1 VTGTRGNLRILVAEF
16 AAMFVLAA
24 AILFVAAGTI
34 AWPVGW
40 AFLVLSFG
48 LSAAMYGWLVR
59 HDPGLVAERMT
70 GLGRLEQ
77 SAWENA
83 FIALTCVFFLAWLVL
98 MPLDAVRFQWSHVP
112 AVVQALGA
120 VLLVG
125 AFWLHFLTFRE
136 NSYLSPA
143 IRIQSERGQKVI
155 DTGPYR
161 YVRHPMYTSL
171 LGLTAG
177 AALLLG
183 SWLGLVA
190 VPVLA
195 IGLAA
200 RAMLEESMLARELP
214 GYDEYMVRVRY
225 RFVPYVW

>member
-1 VTGTRGNLRILVAEF
+1 
-16 AAMFVLAA
+16 
-24 AILFVAAGTI
+24 
-34 AWPVGW
+34 
-40 AFLVLSFG
+40 
-48 LSAAMYGWLVR
+48 
-59 HDPGLVAERMT
+59 
-70 GLGRLEQ
+70 
-77 SAWENA
+77 
-83 FIALTCVFFLAWLVL
+83 
-98 MPLDAVRFQWSHVP
+98 
-112 AVVQALGA
+112 
-120 VLLVG
+120 VG

-161 YVRHPMYTSL
+161 YVRHPLYTSM

-177 AALLLG
+177 AALMLG

-195 IGLAA
+195 IALAA
-200 RAMLEESMLARELP
+200 RAMLEESMLARDLP